1 MKTSATLLMFAL
13 LSSAAGASLAGVHVH
28 TDCNASCPPPPEPP
42 MPPVPPAPPAPPT
55 PPAPPA
61 PPALPVIP
69 DVPAAVHAACA
80 SKPPGTPL
88 TWNLREGETMSGVCI
103 RKDGRMLFSLRDYD
117 RQD

>member
-28 TDCNASCPPPPEPP
+28 IDCNASRGTCPPPPVPPMPP
-42 MPPVPPAPPAPPT
+42 MPPV
-55 PPAPPA
+55 PPA

-88 TWNLREGETMSGVCI
+88 TWNLRDGETMSGVCI